1 MGAKHRTRLELTE
14 VRRLISQHFPGLDAP
29 GRRTIMESVDLH
41 VARCRLEPG
50 HSSIRPGGTVSGP
63 ALFHIADFTIYVA
76 LIATLGEPAISAVT
90 SNLNINFLTRPQP
103 KDVLAD
109 ALLLRIGK
117 RLAYAEVR
125 LVSEGS
131 EELIAHATGTYALPR
146 IP

>member
-1 MGAKHRTRLELTE
+1 M
-14 VRRLISQHFPGLDAP
+14 I
-29 GRRTIMESVDLH
+29 ESVG
-41 VARCRLEPG
+41 VRSARCRLEPG

-76 LIATLGEPAISAVT
+76 LIATLGESAISAVT

-103 KDVLAD
+103 RDVIAD

-125 LVSEGS
+125 LASEGND
-131 EELIAHATGTYALPR
+131 ELIAHATGTYALPR
-146 IP
+146 NS